1 MHANLFRTLDNLGV
15 NQTNF
20 HRVSRKVEEK
30 TSENQEEQSKQQLT
44 DFSNPQAE
52 ALGRSMIFK
61 GVDDTNNDLKV
72 LLENPQIVENSDVMF
87 ETAYKLAKEAGA
99 QNPYEESATIAT
111 AAM

>member
-1 MHANLFRTLDNLGV
+1 MSESNGHNLGV

-30 TSENQEEQSKQQLT
+30 TSENSEEQSKQQLT

>member
-1 MHANLFRTLDNLGV
+1 MSEINGHNFGV

-20 HRVSRKVEEK
+20 NGISRKVEEK
-30 TSENQEEQSKQQLT
+30 TSENQEEQSKQHLT
-44 DFSNPQAE
+44 EFSNPQAE
-52 ALGRSMIFK
+52 ALGRSMMFK

-72 LLENPQIVENSDVMF
+72 LLENPQIVENSDAIF
-87 ETAYKLAKEAGA
+87 ETAYKLAKDAGA

>member
-1 MHANLFRTLDNLGV
+1 MSEINGHNLGV

-30 TSENQEEQSKQQLT
+30 TSENPEEQSKQQLT

-72 LLENPQIVENSDVMF
+72 LLENPQIVELFWIAAQYSYKNS
-87 ETAYKLAKEAGA
+87 K
-99 QNPYEESATIAT
+99 SAIEVIHSFAW
-111 AAM
+111 